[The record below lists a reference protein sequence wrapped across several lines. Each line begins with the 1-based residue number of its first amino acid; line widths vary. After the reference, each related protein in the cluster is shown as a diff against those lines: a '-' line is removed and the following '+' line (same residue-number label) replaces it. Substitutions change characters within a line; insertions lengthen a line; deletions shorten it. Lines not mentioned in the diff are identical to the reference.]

1 VALAANDQVEQDFG
15 KAMRIKPLNLV
26 MAAAAA
32 AVFAPLLNM
41 PSASA
46 GDLNKEI
53 PAAASDPANPADTEV
68 AVLAGGC
75 FWGQQG
81 VFEHVKGVTKVVAGY
96 AGGEKK
102 TAHYM
107 MVSTSTT
114 GHAESVQITF
124 DPKEISFGQ
133 ILRIYFS
140 VAHDPTEVDRQG
152 PDEGSQYRS
161 EIFAASP
168 EQEATAK
175 AYIGQLD
182 AAHIFPEPIATK
194 VEPLQG
200 FYAAEG
206 YHQDYL
212 LKHPNQP
219 YIVFNDLPKQRNLQR
234 LFPAMYT
241 ATRAP

>member
-1 VALAANDQVEQDFG
+1 
-15 KAMRIKPLNLV
+15 MRIKPLPLV

-32 AVFAPLLNM
+32 AVLMPLLNM
-41 PSASA
+41 PAASA

-53 PAAASDPANPADTEV
+53 PAAASDPANPADKEV

-81 VFEHVKGVTKVVAGY
+81 LFEHVKGVTKVVAGY

-102 TAHYM
+102 TARYM
-107 MVSTSTT
+107 VVSTGTT

-124 DPKEISFGQ
+124 DPKQVSFGQ

-140 VAHDPTEVDRQG
+140 VAHDPTEVNRQG
-152 PDEGSQYRS
+152 PDEGTQYRS

-168 EQEATAK
+168 EQQATAK
-175 AYIGQLD
+175 AYIAQLD
-182 AAHIFPEPIATK
+182 AAHVFAQPIATR
-194 VEPLQG
+194 VEALKG
-200 FYAAEG
+200 FYAAED

-212 LKHPNQP
+212 FQNPDAA
-219 YIVFNDLPKQRNLQR
+219 YIVVNDLPKIAALKRVW
-234 LFPAMYT
+234 PAYY
-241 ATRAP
+241 